1 MRITPIKNHIP
12 VAKNWLKKL
21 GAFVKRLF
29 SMPSFARYWWQKLLV
44 RFGQLLLIVFLI
56 IGAID
61 INFLWLFG
69 QSPDIM
75 DLKEPDI
82 NIASELYSADST
94 QIGKYYIENR
104 VPVEFK
110 DLSPTI
116 VNTLLAAEDIR
127 FFKHNGIDFK
137 ATMAAVWS
145 TAKGDKRGG
154 STITQQLVK
163 NLYKT
168 RHKNKKGLLGHIK
181 GVSILIDKS
190 KEWINALK
198 LEFFYSKD
206 EILTMYLNT
215 VDFGS
220 HSFGIKA
227 ASKTFFN
234 KLPSQLK
241 PEEAALII
249 GLLKAPT
256 YYSPVS
262 NKENSLRRRNSIL
275 AQMGKYGF
283 LSNEEADSLQKLP
296 IKLRYRQPTP
306 DVSDATYFKDAV
318 ARDLQDWCKENGYN
332 IYTDG
337 LKIYTTIDPKLQ
349 QYAEEAVT
357 KHMKRLQKRFFEHW
371 RGENPWVDS
380 KGNEIKGFIE
390 DLVEET
396 PTYKILKERF
406 GDNTDS
412 IDYYLNLPH
421 QMTIFSWKGDADTLM
436 SVVDS
441 IKYYRHLLNTGFVS
455 IDPSTGYVKAW
466 VGGINYKFFQY
477 DHVNQAKR
485 QPGSVFKAFVY
496 AAAFENGLGPCDR
509 RIDEPVT
516 VNYVEKGENKSWS
529 PHNANYAFTYNDV
542 SLKNAFARSINSVAV
557 QLTKE
562 IGWNKVIDMAHRMG
576 IKSDLQ
582 DVPSV
587 CLGSSDVNLL
597 ELVNAYCIFLNKGMM
612 NHPVLVTKITDRD
625 GKILYEYHPNP
636 KRVLDEET
644 AFLMTIMLRA
654 GLTEYGGTTQGLWEY
669 DIFKYDTEFGGKTG
683 TSSNF
688 SDGWFIGVTPK
699 LVSGVWVGG
708 EHRNIRFRT
717 SQLGEG
723 LRTALPTFGYF
734 MESVLKDESLKKY
747 RGKFPKPDIKISK
760 TYTCVS
766 PRYKSDSTSVDEFE
780 PVDSLVIEPLKID
793 MTN

>member
-1 MRITPIKNHIP
+1 MKFSSNKLN
-12 VAKNWLKKL
+12 VAVARVQLKKIGL
-21 GAFVKRLF
+21 FLKSLF
-29 SMPSFARYWWQKLLV
+29 SMPPFARKWWQKVLIRGAQFVLILV
-44 RFGQLLLIVFLI
+44 LLIF
-56 IGAID
+56 AID
-61 INFLWLFG
+61 LNFLWLFG
-69 QSPDIM
+69 QSPEIM
-75 DLKEPDI
+75 DLKEPEI
-82 NIASELYSADST
+82 NIASELYASDSS

-104 VPVEFK
+104 VPVEFSE
-110 DLSPTI
+110 LSPTLI
-116 VNTLLAAEDIR
+116 NTVLAAEDIR
-127 FFKHNGIDFK
+127 FFKHNGIDLK

-145 TAKGDKRGG
+145 TAKGDRRGG

-181 GVSILIDKS
+181 GVSILVDKS

-198 LEFFYSKD
+198 LEFFYSKE

-227 ASKTFFN
+227 ASRTFFN
-234 KLPSQLK
+234 KLPSELK
-241 PEEAALII
+241 PEESALII

-256 YYSPVS
+256 YYSPVL
-262 NKENSLRRRNSIL
+262 NKENSLRRRNSVL

-283 LSNEEADSLQKLP
+283 ISIGQADSLQDLP
-296 IKLRYRQPTP
+296 IRLKYRQPVP
-306 DVSDATYFKDAV
+306 DASDATYFKEAV
-318 ARDLQDWCKENGYN
+318 AKYLQDWSKESGYN

-337 LKIYTTIDPKLQ
+337 LKIYTTIDSRLQ
-349 QYAEEAVT
+349 TYSEEAVT

-380 KGNEIKGFIE
+380 KGNEIEGFIE
-390 DLVEET
+390 TLVEESSA
-396 PTYKILKERF
+396 YKSLKEKYS
-406 GDNTDS
+406 NNSDS
-412 IDYYLNLPH
+412 IDYYLNRPH
-421 QMTIFSWKGDADTLM
+421 KM
-436 SVVDS
+436 SVFTWSGNNDTVMSTVDS

-455 IDPSTGYVKAW
+455 IDPANGYVKAW
-466 VGGINYKFFQY
+466 VGGINYNFFKY
-477 DHVNQAKR
+477 DHVSQAKR
-485 QPGSVFKAFVY
+485 QPGSLFKAFVY

-529 PHNANYAFTYNDV
+529 PHNANYVFTYNNV
-542 SLKNAFARSINSVAV
+542 YLKNAFARSINSVAV

-562 IGWNKVIDMAHRMG
+562 IGWNKVIEMAHRMG
-576 IKSDLQ
+576 IQSELL

-587 CLGSSDVNLL
+587 CLGSSEVNLL
-597 ELVNAYCIFLNKGMM
+597 ELVNAYCVFLNDGML
-612 NHPVLVTKITDRD
+612 NKPVLVTKITDRD
-625 GKILYEYHPNP
+625 GKVIYEHKPNP
-636 KRVLDEET
+636 QRVLDQET

-688 SDGWFIGVTPK
+688 SDGWFVGVTPK

-723 LRTALPTFGYF
+723 LRTALPTYGYF
-734 MESVLKDESLKKY
+734 MEKVLKDEKLKEY
-747 RGKFPKPDIKISK
+747 RGKFENPKIKVNK
-760 TYTCVS
+760 NYTCVS
-766 PRYKSDSTSVDEFE
+766 PSYRNDSIAIDEFE
-780 PVDSLVIEPLKID
+780 PVDSLVIEPLPL
-793 MTN
+793 